1 MRANLKRNI
10 RRILFVFGGLVTLL
24 LVAALVVILFF
35 GQTSPLQLPNPNGY
49 DDLTKA
55 GQAVRGN
62 LDGLA
67 ERNLDDVRGLVATNA
82 EALRL
87 LRVGL
92 SRNCSVPTDATIANF
107 GPLHR
112 PQAYLQTDWNKLDAL

>member
-10 RRILFVFGGLVTLL
+10 RRILFVFGGLVRLL

-62 LDGLA
+62 LALA
-67 ERNLDDVRGLVATNA
+67 ERNLDDVRALVASA
-82 EALRL
+82 R
-87 LRVGL
+87 
-92 SRNCSVPTDATIANF
+92 S
-107 GPLHR
+107 
-112 PQAYLQTDWNKLDAL
+112 